1 VRAVA
6 SKTPVGEKFLSFG
19 VRVMAVDIGD
29 GEFFAGLD
37 GADGVGDVGYI
48 IYTVVDTSNNR
59 G

>member
-6 SKTPVGEKFLSFG
+6 SKTPVGEKVLSFG

-29 GEFFAGLD
+29 GKFFARLD
-37 GADGVGDVGYI
+37 GADGMGDVGYI
-48 IYTVVDTSNNR
+48 IYTVVDTRNR